1 MMSISDAVLQ
11 GIAAMWTRRFLG
23 LSAAVLL
30 AMAGLGYGL
39 HVAYADDAGRAIPTI
54 GVTSPSP
61 ETIQVV
67 WGAPVDTDTLSSYR
81 VMWAPEGR
89 SHSYSEA
96 NTDTGGN
103 AYPPAD
109 ATSYTITGLAAG
121 DYHVKVRAR
130 YDDGSGP
137 FKGSAVVRVAAAAER
152 EAEDPDRSIPAI
164 GVASPAA
171 GTIEVIW
178 GAPSDTDTL
187 NSYRVMWAPE
197 GRSHSYS
204 EANTDTGGNAYP
216 PADATSYTITGL
228 AAGDY
233 HVKVRAR
240 YDDNGSGPFKGSSVV
255 EGTPEPAAEPEIAEQ
270 QAAEPC
276 ADPRIESVGGSATN
290 GSALWVWRSV
300 ARDPD
305 VDPQGC
311 WYDFRLSYSD
321 DYGATFTETAVVRGA
336 VGTTDNETYTI
347 DGTTYQRNIERHGAG
362 VPELSIVSALRV
374 SVGCDGEGENCAHS
388 MDSTDASFDQ
398 YYYSR
403 HENKTA
409 GANTKALLVPA
420 NSSEGGNASVTG
432 WLEYDDTETHTYR
445 IAMTKGKTYVFDET
459 YRKWALESSDWRAGA
474 PHFYL
479 PDEFRISL
487 YTKNSAG
494 QLVPV
499 SGFQNQPEH
508 GWQALDAEPGFQR
521 FGSNY
526 DTASLEAFFE
536 SGRDLQQLLDEA
548 HQFPPGS
555 RYRTGCAASGF
566 DNNCGWGL
574 LVGTD
579 RGRQMRTASY
589 AAPRNGTYYLTVTRH
604 EDETIKRTVTD
615 PSTGEVTI
623 VDTGKGGPVY
633 APYSVERWMVDLGL
647 SSIDGNTYLSMLRVL
662 GPNGDTYGALP
673 YYELSA
679 QVHGPTLSSLQIA
692 GREIGF
698 LPGRF
703 DYVVQVPSSRTE
715 VTIAA
720 MAAHD
725 DATVTIN
732 PADANA
738 TTAGHQVSVSQY
750 PSSQGAAPEV
760 TITVTRGDDSE
771 TYTIELSRP

>member
-1 MMSISDAVLQ
+1 MQVKTI
-11 GIAAMWTRRFLG
+11 LG
-23 LSAAVLL
+23 WAAAVILTV
-30 AMAGLGYGL
+30 AGIGYGL

-67 WGAPVDTDTLSSYR
+67 WGAPGDTDTLNSYR
-81 VMWAPEGR
+81 VMWAPEGQ

-121 DYHVKVRAR
+121 DFHVKVRAR

-152 EAEDPDRSIPAI
+152 EAEDPDRSIQAI
-164 GVASPAA
+164 GVSSPAA

-178 GAPSDTDTL
+178 GAPGDTDTL

-197 GRSHSYS
+197 GQSHSYS

-228 AAGDY
+228 AAGDF

-240 YDDNGSGPFKGSSVV
+240 YDDNGSGPFKGSAVVRV
-255 EGTPEPAAEPEIAEQ
+255 EGTPEPAEEPEIAEQ

-276 ADPRIESVGGSATN
+276 ADPRIASVGGSATN

-311 WYDFRLSYSD
+311 WFDFRLSYSD
-321 DYGATFTETAVVRGA
+321 DYGATFTEAAVVRGA

-347 DGTTYQRNIERHGAG
+347 DGTTYQRNIERHGAA

-374 SVGCDGEGENCAHS
+374 SVGCDSEGENCAHTL
-388 MDSTDASFDQ
+388 DSTDASFDQ

-409 GANTKALLVPA
+409 GANTKALLVLA

-432 WLEYDDTETHTYR
+432 WLEYDATETHTYR
-445 IAMTKGKTYVFDET
+445 IAMTAGKTYVFDET
-459 YRKWALESSDWRAGA
+459 YRKWALMSGEWRGGE
-474 PHFYL
+474 HYYL

-487 YTKNSAG
+487 FTKNSAG
-494 QLVPV
+494 ELVAV
-499 SGFQNQPEH
+499 ADFQDQPER
-508 GWQALDAEPGFQR
+508 GWQAIREDDFYEDGSHDYQR
-521 FGSNY
+521 FGGNIGGFGTVEEFFNFLEELIGVFDNAHLFPSGSQYRHACNLDASNFCGPGL
-526 DTASLEAFFE
+526 DIRTDKGRQLRTATYVPTKSGIYYLQVTRIRDDQPVYRDGGGNWSLLMTH
-536 SGRDLQQLLDEA
+536 SGE
-548 HQFPPGS
+548 PNGGS
-555 RYRTGCAASGF
+555 YMNVYGGIASGASQ
-566 DNNCGWGL
+566 GL
-574 LVGTD
+574 
-579 RGRQMRTASY
+579 RS
-589 AAPRNGTYYLTVTRH
+589 
-604 EDETIKRTVTD
+604 
-615 PSTGEVTI
+615 
-623 VDTGKGGPVY
+623 
-633 APYSVERWMVDLGL
+633 
-647 SSIDGNTYLSMLRVL
+647 
-662 GPNGDTYGALP
+662 ALP
-673 YYELSA
+673 YYEISVEA
-679 QVHGPTLSSLQIA
+679 HGPTLTSITFSGDSYLDTYADFGHTSGSNQF
-692 GREIGF
+692 GF

-703 DYVVQVPSSRTE
+703 HYRVGLGNATNKVTVTATAAHSDA
-715 VTIAA
+715 TIAFS
-720 MAAHD
+720 
-725 DATVTIN
+725 
-732 PADANA
+732 PADADTN
-738 TTAGHQVSVSQY
+738 TAGHQINT
-750 PSSQGAAPEV
+750 PGARVTNV
-760 TITVTRGDDSE
+760 TITITRGTDSE
-771 TYTIELSRP
+771 TYTVTLSRP

>member
-1 MMSISDAVLQ
+1 MQVKKI
-11 GIAAMWTRRFLG
+11 LG
-23 LSAAVLL
+23 WAAAVILTV
-30 AMAGLGYGL
+30 AGMGYGL

-81 VMWAPEGR
+81 VMWALEGQ

-103 AYPPAD
+103 AYPSAD

-152 EAEDPDRSIPAI
+152 EAEDPDRSIQAI

-171 GTIEVIW
+171 GTIQVIW
-178 GAPSDTDTL
+178 GAPGDTDTL

-197 GRSHSYS
+197 GQSHSYS

-233 HVKVRAR
+233 HVEVRAR
-240 YDDNGSGPFKGSSVV
+240 YDDGSGPFKGSAVVRV
-255 EGTPEPAAEPEIAEQ
+255 EGTPEPAEEPEIAEQ

-290 GSALWVWRSV
+290 GGALWVWRSV

-321 DYGATFTETAVVRGA
+321 DYGATFTEAAVVRGA

-347 DGTTYQRNIERHGAG
+347 DGTTYQRNIERHGAA

-374 SVGCDGEGENCAHS
+374 SVGCDGEGENCAHTL
-388 MDSTDASFDQ
+388 DSTDASFDQ

-420 NSSEGGNASVTG
+420 NSSEGGNAAVVG
-432 WLEYDDTETHTYR
+432 GLEYDDTETHTYR
-445 IAMTKGKTYVFDET
+445 IAMTAGKTYVFDET
-459 YRKWALESSDWRAGA
+459 YRKWAMMSGEWREGK
-474 PHFYL
+474 HFYL

-487 YTKNSAG
+487 FTKNSAG
-494 QLVPV
+494 ELVAV
-499 SGFQNQPEH
+499 SDFQDQPEL
-508 GWQALDAEPGFQR
+508 GWQTVHGDPDHQR
-521 FGSNY
+521 YQRAHVFANV
-526 DTASLEAFFE
+526 DTFFSSLE
-536 SGRDLQQLLDEA
+536 DLIVLFDNANL
-548 HQFPPGS
+548 FPPGS
-555 RYRTGCAASGF
+555 QHRNACTVEPVDACGNGLDIYR
-566 DNNCGWGL
+566 D
-574 LVGTD
+574 D
-579 RGRQMRTASY
+579 GRQLRNASYTPTRNGIYYLVVTRVADDQPQFRTAFGGGEKWVVPFANDEQSNISY
-589 AAPRNGTYYLTVTRH
+589 Q
-604 EDETIKRTVTD
+604 
-615 PSTGEVTI
+615 
-623 VDTGKGGPVY
+623 PVY
-633 APYSVERWMVDLGL
+633 GGIAAGSAGL
-647 SSIDGNTYLSMLRVL
+647 RS
-662 GPNGDTYGALP
+662 ALP
-673 YYELSA
+673 YYEIS
-679 QVHGPTLSSLQIA
+679 VEVRGPTLSTITIHGDGNMDAFNNNSF
-692 GREIGF
+692 GF

-703 DYVVQVPSSRTE
+703 HYRVGLVSDTAT
-715 VTIAA
+715 VTVAA
-720 MAAHD
+720 TAAHS
-725 DATVTIN
+725 DATVSISPT
-732 PADANA
+732 DANSS
-738 TTAGHQVSVSQY
+738 TAGHQINTPVASVTN
-750 PSSQGAAPEV
+750 V
-760 TITVTRGDDSE
+760 TITVTRGTDSE

>member
-1 MMSISDAVLQ
+1 MQVKKILGWAAAVILTV
-11 GIAAMWTRRFLG
+11 AAM
-23 LSAAVLL
+23 
-30 AMAGLGYGL
+30 GYGL

-61 ETIQVV
+61 ETVQVV
-67 WGAPVDTDTLSSYR
+67 WGVPGDTDKLSSYR
-81 VMWAPEGR
+81 VMWALEGQ

-152 EAEDPDRSIPAI
+152 EAEDPDRSIQAI

-171 GTIEVIW
+171 GTIEVVW
-178 GAPSDTDTL
+178 GAPGDTDTL

-197 GRSHSYS
+197 GQSHSYS

-233 HVKVRAR
+233 HVEVRAR
-240 YDDNGSGPFKGSSVV
+240 YDDNGSGPFKGSAVVRV
-255 EGTPEPAAEPEIAEQ
+255 EGTPEPAEEPEIAEQ

-321 DYGATFTETAVVRGA
+321 DYGATFTEAAVVRGA

-347 DGTTYQRNIERHGAG
+347 DGTTYQRNIERHGAA
-362 VPELSIVSALRV
+362 VPELSIVSSLRV

-403 HENKTA
+403 IENKTA

-420 NSSEGGNASVTG
+420 NSSEGGNAAVVG
-432 WLEYDDTETHTYR
+432 WLEVDDTETHTYR
-445 IAMTKGKTYVFDET
+445 IAMTAGKTYVFDET
-459 YRKWALESSDWRAGA
+459 YRKWAMMSGEWRGGE
-474 PHFYL
+474 HYYL

-494 QLVPV
+494 ELVAV
-499 SGFQNQPEH
+499 SGFQDQPEF
-508 GWQALDAEPGFQR
+508 GWQAIAEDDAYED
-521 FGSNY
+521 GSIDYQNFNSPF
-526 DTASLEAFFE
+526 ASESAEEFFTLVELVIGLLEN
-536 SGRDLQQLLDEA
+536 A
-548 HQFPPGS
+548 HFFPPGQQ
-555 RYRTGCAASGF
+555 YRHACNAEK
-566 DNNCGWGL
+566 NNFCGPGL
-574 LVGTD
+574 NIYKD
-579 RGRQMRTASY
+579 KGRQLRTASY
-589 AAPRNGTYYLTVTRH
+589 VPTKTGIYYLQVTRIRDDQPVYRDSDH
-604 EDETIKRTVTD
+604 VAGKHGWSLFITGTG
-615 PSTGEVTI
+615 STAQI
-623 VDTGKGGPVY
+623 YMPVY
-633 APYSVERWMVDLGL
+633 ASAANKQGL
-647 SSIDGNTYLSMLRVL
+647 RS
-662 GPNGDTYGALP
+662 ALP
-673 YYELSA
+673 YYEISVEA
-679 QVHGPTLSSLQIA
+679 RGPTLTSITFSGDSYLDFYADQ
-692 GREIGF
+692 GQGGSNQFGF

-703 DYVVQVPSSRTE
+703 EYRVGLNSATNTLT
-715 VTIAA
+715 VTAT
-720 MAAHD
+720 AAHS
-725 DATVTIN
+725 DATVAFS
-732 PADANA
+732 PADADTN
-738 TTAGHQVSVSQY
+738 TAGHQIN
-750 PSSQGAAPEV
+750 PTNHGLTTV
-760 TITVTRGDDSE
+760 TITVTRGSDQE
-771 TYTIELSRP
+771 TYTIILSRP